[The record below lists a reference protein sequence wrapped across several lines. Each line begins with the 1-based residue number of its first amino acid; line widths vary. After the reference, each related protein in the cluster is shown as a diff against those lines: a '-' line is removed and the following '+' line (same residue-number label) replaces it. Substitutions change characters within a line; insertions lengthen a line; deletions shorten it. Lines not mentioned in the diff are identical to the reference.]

1 MLLAEGLRSVLEAQ
15 RAIEFGRAPVRAN
28 EPTVKHR
35 SRAARDVA
43 HRLVEL
49 VQDTGVAPIQ
59 GVWKAIDGGA
69 QGNASPVA
77 WVRVHD
83 ATAPKAT
90 EGWYVVY
97 LFSEDG
103 QRVFLTVIAGS
114 TSADDETYTQ
124 VAGIRRRLGIEQPY
138 APERLGTGAK
148 AQDYAK
154 VSVWAREYSDDEL
167 RSLPESRLVAD
178 LREALEVLID
188 VNGEAPWVP
197 EPGEKGATQVK
208 IAETL
213 RAYRNVVLE
222 GVAGTGKSH
231 LIGDLHAHFGA
242 DRVFVQVFH
251 PATSYEDFVE
261 GLRPVED
268 GFEVRDG
275 VFLQACRRAATAATH
290 AAEQAA
296 AEHLGVAGPRPS
308 PEFVLVIDEINRANT
323 SKVLGDLLYAL
334 EPSKRVEAV
343 VAHRVITADLQ
354 DPDVDAVYARLQLER
369 QLPGSSRT
377 YRQRL
382 CVPDNL
388 LILGTMNTTDRS
400 VGTIDLALRRR
411 FVFQR
416 LEPLSVQELLG
427 ALDDPSTAS
436 DLEDWAQL
444 NERLA
449 AISPDALLG
458 HSYFFDFKAARGRC
472 ADPDQLH
479 LWRDLLLPQLAEILV
494 AFNAV
499 DRLEEV
505 LGGIDAGGWTLARV
519 GTGIDAYPIPTPK
532 AEAPALLSDVV
543 ES

>member
-1 MLLAEGLRSVLEAQ
+1 MSLPEALRSVLEAQ
-15 RAIEFGRAPVRAN
+15 RAIEFRRAPVKAN
-28 EPTVKHR
+28 EPTVKQR

-43 HRLVEL
+43 QRLADL
-49 VQDTGVAPIQ
+49 VADTGIAPVQ

-114 TSADDETYTQ
+114 TTADNETYAR
-124 VAGIRRRLGIEQPY
+124 VAEIRRRLGIEQPY
-138 APERLGTGAK
+138 PPDRLGSGAK
-148 AQDYAK
+148 ARDYAK
-154 VSVWAREYSDDEL
+154 VSVWAREYSVDDL

-178 LREALEVLID
+178 LRDGLEVLVD
-188 VNGEAPWVP
+188 VNGEAPRTP
-197 EPGEKGATQVK
+197 EPGTKEDAQLR

-213 RAYRNVVLE
+213 RSYRNVVLE

-231 LIGDLHAHFGA
+231 LIGELRAHFGA
-242 DRVFVQVFH
+242 DRVLVQVFH

-275 VFLQACRRAATAATH
+275 VFLQACRRAA
-290 AAEQAA
+290 AA
-296 AEHLGVAGPRPS
+296 AASADEPAAGEDPGDAAPGRS

-334 EPSKRVEAV
+334 EPSKRVEAA
-343 VAHRVITADLQ
+343 VAHRVITADVE
-354 DPDVDAVYARLQLER
+354 DPDVDVVFARLQLER
-369 QLPGSSRT
+369 QSPDSSRT

-416 LEPLSVQELLG
+416 LEPLTVQLLG
-427 ALDDPSTAS
+427 ALHDPRFAS

-458 HSYFFDFKAARGRC
+458 HSYFFDFKAAQGRSV
-472 ADPDQLH
+472 DPEQLH
-479 LWRDLLLPQLAEILV
+479 LWRDLLLPQVAEILV

-499 DRLEEV
+499 DRLEDV
-505 LGGIDAGGWTLARV
+505 LGAINAGGWTLARV

-532 AEAPALLSDVV
+532 AEAPAFLGDVV